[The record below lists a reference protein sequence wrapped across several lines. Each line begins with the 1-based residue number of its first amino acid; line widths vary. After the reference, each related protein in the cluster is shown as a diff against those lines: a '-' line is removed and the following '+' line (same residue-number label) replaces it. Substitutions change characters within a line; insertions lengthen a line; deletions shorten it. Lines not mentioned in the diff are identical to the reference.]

1 MNKPTV
7 SVIVPIYN
15 VEGILCEVLSSLYV
29 QTYPILEI
37 FLIDNHSSDASV
49 AVANTFRSRHK
60 KIPIKLIKRQKTFG
74 LSDSYNLGAYQA
86 KGEYIVTLH
95 SDSMLPSKYELFR
108 LMKPLVHHNS
118 TYIAAMPL
126 VVHRKREWDTYNFWQ
141 KCLFAH
147 VVGKEGHALNG
158 KFDAY
163 NRSVFLSIGGYDNKN
178 FNHYIGSEDADMNF
192 RLASRGKMAV
202 TNARVVHLHGTDI
215 NYSMQDWVKRRK
227 FLAISYALQI
237 RLHWREMG
245 VGFIPF
251 LVKPMLVVLT
261 ILSFVYPL
269 FVLPLIIFPFW
280 YMRTIFLDSVS
291 RRDRNILLLPI
302 VVICLVILE
311 TFWMTK
317 GLFVKRYSL

>member
-1 MNKPTV
+1 MQQLPTV
-7 SVIVPIYN
+7 TIIIPVYKVERVLADVLKSIY
-15 VEGILCEVLSSLYV
+15 G
-29 QTYPILEI
+29 QTYPIQKML
-37 FLIDNHSSDASV
+37 LIDNHSPDRSV
-49 AVANTFRSRHK
+49 AVAQAFIKMHHR
-60 KIPIKLIKRQKTFG
+60 IPIKIIQRKKTYG
-74 LSDSYNLGAYQA
+74 LSHSYNLGAA
-86 KGEYIVTLH
+86 LARSKYIVTLH
-95 SDSMLPSKYELFR
+95 SDSTLPTKFELAR
-108 LMKPLVHHNS
+108 LMSPFVYKKNF
-118 TYIAAMPL
+118 IAAMPN
-126 VVHRKREWDTYNFWQ
+126 VVHRKIEWDKYNFWQ
-141 KCLFAH
+141 KCLFAS
-147 VVGKEGHALNG
+147 VVETKRHSLNG

-163 NRSVFLSIGGYDNKN
+163 DRDIFLSVGGYDTKN
-178 FNHYIGSEDADMNF
+178 FDHYIGSEDADMNF
-192 RLASRGKMAV
+192 RLASLGKIAV
-202 TNARVVHLHGTDI
+202 TNARVVHLHGRDI

-280 YMRTIFLDSVS
+280 YMWTMFTDSVS

-302 VVICLVILE
+302 VVICLVFLE

-317 GLFVKRYSL
+317 GLFVKRYTL

>member
-1 MNKPTV
+1 MKKPTV
-7 SVIVPIYN
+7 SVIIPVYN
-15 VEGILCEVLSSLYV
+15 VESILREVLESLYI
-29 QTYPILEI
+29 QTYPIQEI
-37 FLIDNHSSDASV
+37 ILIDNHSPDRSV
-49 AVANTFRSRHK
+49 AVAHAFIKMHHR
-60 KIPIKLIKRQKTFG
+60 IPIKIIQRKKTYG
-74 LSDSYNLGAYQA
+74 LSHSYNLGAALAQN
-86 KGEYIVTLH
+86 KYIVTLH
-95 SDSMLPSKYELFR
+95 SDSMLPTKFELSR
-108 LMKPLVHHNS
+108 LMVPFIKNTVE
-118 TYIAAMPL
+118 YIAAMPI
-126 VVHRKREWDTYNFWQ
+126 VVHRKQEWDAYNFWQ
-141 KCLFAH
+141 KCLFAS
-147 VVGKEGHALNG
+147 VVGTEQHNLNG

-163 NRSVFLSIGGYDNKN
+163 NREVFLRVGGYDTKN
-178 FNHYIGSEDADMNF
+178 FDHYIGSEDADMNF

-215 NYSMQDWVKRRK
+215 NYSMQDLVKRRK

-245 VGFIPF
+245 DGFIPF

-302 VVICLVILE
+302 VVICLVFLE